1 MRIAE
6 ALDLE
11 NACIGRR
18 YRRGADEKCKK
29 QCDTHRPHVTPYD
42 TIPPYMV
49 RILCLNGGSSS
60 LKYAAYRAESADAEP
75 SCVAQGQAEAGA
87 DSADAL
93 ECVLREISGALETDV
108 DVVGHRIVF
117 GGDRNV
123 QPAVADQRVL
133 DELEQFVEIE
143 PLHMRA
149 ELDLVYAAQK
159 RLPGV
164 PNVLCFDTAFH
175 RRSPAIAKRLPLPRE
190 IDPLIQRYGFH
201 GLSYEYIASELGER
215 SGRTI
220 VAHLGSGA
228 SLCAMRDRRPVD
240 TTMGFSTLGGMMM
253 GTRPGDL
260 DPGIVLRL
268 LSSGYDLEKLTDL
281 LYERCGLRGVSGIS
295 GDMRTLA
302 AAARGGES
310 AAREA
315 VELFVYQLIKAM
327 GSLVAVLGGLD
338 TLIFTGGIGEH
349 DPAVRAS
356 AAGAFSHLGVQID
369 ESANAR
375 NDRVISGPPSDVRVL
390 VIPTNENLMIA
401 RHSSTA
407 LLEKFPQAT

>member
-1 MRIAE
+1 
-6 ALDLE
+6 
-11 NACIGRR
+11 
-18 YRRGADEKCKK
+18 
-29 QCDTHRPHVTPYD
+29 
-42 TIPPYMV
+42 MV

-60 LKYAAYRAESADAEP
+60 LKYAAYRSESADAEP
-75 SCVAQGQAEAGA
+75 SRVAQGQAQAGA

-93 ECVLREISGALETDV
+93 EYVLRQISGSLGTDV

-123 QPAVADQRVL
+123 QPAVADRRVL

-149 ELDLVYAAQK
+149 ELDLVYAVQK

-175 RRSPAIAKRLPLPRE
+175 RRSPAIAKRLPLPRQ

-201 GLSYEYIASELGER
+201 GLSYEYIASTLDER
-215 SGRTI
+215 CGRTI

-240 TTMGFSTLGGMMM
+240 TTMGFSTLGGLMM

-260 DPGIVLRL
+260 DPGVALRL
-268 LSSGYDLEKLTDL
+268 LSTGYDLEKLTDL
-281 LYERCGLRGVSGIS
+281 LYERCGLRGVSGTTA
-295 GDMRTLA
+295 DMRTLA
-302 AAARGGES
+302 AAARSGDA

-315 VELFVYQLIKAM
+315 IELFVYQLIKAM
-327 GSLVAVLGGLD
+327 GSLVAVLDGLD
-338 TLIFTGGIGEH
+338 TLVFTGGIGEH
-349 DPAVRAS
+349 DPAIRA
-356 AAGAFSHLGVQID
+356 AAGGAFSHLGIQID

-375 NDRVISGPPSDVRVL
+375 NAPVISRPASEVVVL
-390 VIPTNENLMIA
+390 VTPTDENLMIA